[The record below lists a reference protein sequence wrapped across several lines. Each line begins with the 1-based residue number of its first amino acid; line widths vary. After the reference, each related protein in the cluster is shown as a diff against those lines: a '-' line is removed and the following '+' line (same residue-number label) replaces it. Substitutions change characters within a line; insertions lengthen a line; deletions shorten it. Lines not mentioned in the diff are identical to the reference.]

1 MPSARGC
8 ILLTS
13 IAAALTAFVLTVIPQ
28 YWTTIWDQTYCYTSI
43 KTLSEEHSRA
53 NCFTVSPSGT
63 FSSVFYARP
72 ENWSP
77 EFQKSSGHVI
87 PGLWDGH
94 GHLLQY
100 GELLQSVNLFGS
112 KSLDDAIE
120 RVSDYARKHSAAGS
134 ENEWIRGTGYVIC

>member
-13 IAAALTAFVLTVIPQ
+13 IVVALLAFVLTILPK
-28 YWTTIWDQTYCYTSI
+28 YWTTSLDQTYCYSSI
-43 KTLSEEHSRA
+43 KTLSEYHDRA
-53 NCFTVSPSGT
+53 NCFTVPKSGT
-63 FSSVFYARP
+63 FSTVFFARP

-77 EFQKSSGHVI
+77 EYLKIKGHVI

-112 KSLDDAIE
+112 GSLDDAIG
-120 RVSDYARKHSAAGS
+120 RVSKYAKEHSGVGS
-134 ENEWIRGTGYVIC
+134 EEEWIRGTG